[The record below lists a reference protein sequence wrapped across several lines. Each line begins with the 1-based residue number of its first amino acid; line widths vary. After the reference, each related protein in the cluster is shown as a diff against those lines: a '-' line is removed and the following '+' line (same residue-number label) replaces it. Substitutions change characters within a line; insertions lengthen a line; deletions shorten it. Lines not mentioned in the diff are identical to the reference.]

1 MASPTSVASPRL
13 GRQEF
18 ISLMA
23 MLMSIAALG
32 VDLML
37 PAMGAIRESFG
48 MLPDSTA
55 VAGLVTAYILG
66 LAASQLVYGILSD
79 RFGRKPLLYAGI
91 GLYVIGGLASMLAP
105 SFAFLLVARFIWGLG
120 GAGPRVL
127 TLSIVRDIY
136 EGAEMARMMS
146 FILGVF
152 ILVPAVAPSIGAFLT
167 DLVGWRGTFGF
178 ALVMAVLIGLW
189 SVRLPESL
197 APERRRSIGI
207 RAVLESGKIVLSN
220 RVTVLSM
227 LTLTLLF
234 GVFLSYIASSELIF
248 TEVFDRGAQFPLIFG
263 SIALVMAV
271 GMFTNSWLV
280 GRFGVMKLIRLMIL
294 GYLLASLSLAFV
306 VLLAGGLPGFW
317 VFTISLGVMVLFQ
330 SILIPNLNTLAMAP
344 MGAVAG
350 IASAVIGTVST
361 GLAAL
366 IGAFIDR
373 QFDGTVLPLSLAF
386 AVGGLLTFG
395 LVRAIGDPE
404 TPALETTEG
413 VALLDAALDTPS
425 IIHSPASPAAPV
437 NG

>member
-1 MASPTSVASPRL
+1 MAL
-13 GRQEF
+13 
-18 ISLMA
+18 
-23 MLMSIAALG
+23 LMSIAALG

-48 MLPDSTA
+48 MSPDSTA

-79 RFGRKPLLYAGI
+79 RFGRKPLLYIGI
-91 GLYVIGGLASMLAP
+91 VLYVIGGLASVLAP
-105 SFAFLLVARFIWGLG
+105 SFGFLLVARFVWGLG

-127 TLSIVRDIY
+127 TLSIVRDTY
-136 EGAEMARMMS
+136 EGAEMARLMS

-178 ALVMAVLIGLW
+178 ALAMAVLIGVW
-189 SVRLPESL
+189 SLRLPESL
-197 APERRRSIGI
+197 APDNRRSIDR
-207 RAVLESGKIVLSN
+207 RAVLESAKIVVTN
-220 RVTVLSM
+220 RVTVLST
-227 LTLTLLF
+227 LTLTLMF

-248 TEVFDRGAQFPLIFG
+248 SEVFDRGPQFPLIFG
-263 SIALVMAV
+263 TIALVMAV

-280 GRFGVMKLIRLMIL
+280 GRFGVMKLIRAMIL
-294 GYLLASLSLAFV
+294 GYLLASLSLASV
-306 VLLAGGLPGFW
+306 VLLAGGTPGFW
-317 VFTISLGVMVLFQ
+317 VFTVSLGVMVLFQ

-361 GLAAL
+361 GLAAV

-373 QFDGTVLPLSLAF
+373 LFDGTVVPLSLAF
-386 AVGGLLTFG
+386 AVGGLLCFG
-395 LVRAIGDPE
+395 LVRAIGDPDS
-404 TPALETTEG
+404 PVLETTEG
-413 VALLDAALDTPS
+413 VASLDAALDTPS
-425 IIHSPASPAAPV
+425 IIHAAASSAEAV
-437 NG
+437 NGQRHHLR